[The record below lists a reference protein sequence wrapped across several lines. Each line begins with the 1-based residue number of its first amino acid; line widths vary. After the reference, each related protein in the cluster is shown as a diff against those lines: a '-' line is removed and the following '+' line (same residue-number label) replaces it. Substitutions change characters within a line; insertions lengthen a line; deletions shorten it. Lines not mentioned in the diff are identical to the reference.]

1 MADISR
7 PSVIHF
13 APRLGPQNQKPVH
26 LFTCSPVHLL
36 TSTVSTSLF
45 SGKFRPLDKFAE
57 EYMEH
62 GNVANVQT
70 SPQAVA
76 QARLDVA
83 CALLQLKG
91 NADDYCLVCSY
102 VETDG
107 DMSMIEMVQCDSC
120 SLWAHFECVQY
131 EKESS
136 TQYICRKCA

>member
-83 CALLQLKG
+83 CALLQLK
-91 NADDYCLVCSY
+91 
-102 VETDG
+102 DG
-107 DMSMIEMVQCDSC
+107 ASFGLS
-120 SLWAHFECVQY
+120 
-131 EKESS
+131 SS
-136 TQYICRKCA
+136 TQQDDPSSRSLLPSLLCSHTQSNSQ